1 MTYKDLVDNAMDRN
15 NKAIKELNSQ
25 GESLTS
31 EQVNALILSNLVTM
45 ISTLALCVASIA
57 DDINEIKRQR
67 R

>member
-1 MTYKDLVDNAMDRN
+1 MTYKDLVNHASDNYT
-15 NKAIKELNSQ
+15 KAVKELNSQ

-57 DDINEIKRQR
+57 DDLNEIKRQR